1 MNDETKALSQYI
13 AYNEMETNTM
23 VNVTIAIPRIDG
35 YEEVTTFEYESL
47 RFDDGADKIDEDF
60 IALVA
65 DDARGEPVVEVLSF
79 VFDDE
84 VGGSVVSAG
93 RDDVTR
99 EIERSL
105 SNYAFDDMQSRLD
118 GDEPFVGSFSG
129 DE

>member
-1 MNDETKALSQYI
+1 MSAESKALSQYI

-23 VNVTIAIPRIDG
+23 VNVTIVIPRIDG

-47 RFDDGADKIDEDF
+47 RFDEGADEIDEDF

-93 RDDVTR
+93 RDGVTR

-105 SNYAFDDMQSRLD
+105 SNYVFDDMQSRLD
-118 GDEPFVGSFSG
+118 GDA
-129 DE
+129 